1 MDYQSIYQ
9 SKKKSPEK
17 LLELIRDR
25 DYIFVAQAAAEP
37 AAILSH
43 MQHLKNT
50 GVKDVILQTCL
61 PIQNYPVFHD
71 HEMDGILFHNG
82 WFFKCQPPQGS
93 KGAPCQRHS
102 PTFHQ
107 RAAQDAG
114 SFDV

>member
-25 DYIFVAQAAAEP
+25 DYIFVA
-37 AAILSH
+37 
-43 MQHLKNT
+43 
-50 GVKDVILQTCL
+50 
-61 PIQNYPVFHD
+61 
-71 HEMDGILFHNG
+71 
-82 WFFKCQPPQGS
+82 PPQGS

>member
-82 WFFKCQPPQGS
+82 WFFNANLRKAQKERLVSDIPQHS
-93 KGAPCQRHS
+93 TSALRH
-102 PTFHQ
+102 
-107 RAAQDAG
+107 
-114 SFDV
+114 